1 MKGVDNGFPPG
12 NQREQTAAWMFL
24 CSLQTNIQATE
35 SWSLL
40 ISLGV
45 IDITCPLQYSTPPPP
60 SNFSK
65 DQHSSSQKVIWST
78 LAFNKSTNV
87 QPCVYSPHVKNI
99 RQKKVRIN
107 NWISRPRPSL
117 SAVQRTREAQISDL
131 RGRKWFTVFSF
142 LDGIWVSGRNDLYFQ
157 HFLSLHSHISI
168 VTNGHRRGMWLTKQL
183 VCVYHHS
190 WAGN

>member
-1 MKGVDNGFPPG
+1 MQLYLSNILICMHPKLLLRINWKVLVSRQVMKGVDNGFPPG
-12 NQREQTAAWMFL
+12 KRREQTAAWMFL

-45 IDITCPLQYSTPPPP
+45 IDITCPLQYSTPP

-99 RQKKVRIN
+99 RQRKRGSI
-107 NWISRPRPSL
+107 IESAGLGRL
-117 SAVQRTREAQISDL
+117 SAPFNERGRLRSQTSVVGSDL
-131 RGRKWFTVFSF
+131 QFFPF
-142 LDGIWVSGRNDLYFQ
+142 
-157 HFLSLHSHISI
+157 
-168 VTNGHRRGMWLTKQL
+168 
-183 VCVYHHS
+183 
-190 WAGN
+190 

>member
-1 MKGVDNGFPPG
+1 MLVFCWVMKGVDNGFPPG
-12 NQREQTAAWMFL
+12 KQREQTAAWMFL

-45 IDITCPLQYSTPPPP
+45 IDITCPLQYSTPPPTHTHTHTL

-78 LAFNKSTNV
+78 SAFNKSTNV

-99 RQKKVRIN
+99 RQRKRGSITE
-107 NWISRPRPSL
+107 SAGLGRL
-117 SAVQRTREAQISDL
+117 SAPFNERGRLRSQTSVVGSDL
-131 RGRKWFTVFSF
+131 QFFPCEMEFESLAGMTRISNIFWVFIPTF
-142 LDGIWVSGRNDLYFQ
+142 LL
-157 HFLSLHSHISI
+157 
-168 VTNGHRRGMWLTKQL
+168 
-183 VCVYHHS
+183 
-190 WAGN
+190 